1 MLKYGSQ
8 VEIDRPPA
16 DVFRYLVEPA
26 KQALWSDVPMT
37 QLTEGEMRTGSRF
50 EVSFGKGPLKA
61 TLGIELAEVVPGT
74 LMAWKS
80 YSGPIDWQGE
90 YRLEAIDGGGTRLS
104 QAGNL
109 EFHGMWRLLEPMAGR
124 EIESGEIKELEKL
137 KSIAEAARD

>member
-37 QLTEGEMRTGSRF
+37 RLTEGEMRTGSRF

-61 TLGIELAEVVPGT
+61 TLGIELAEVVPGS

-90 YRLEAIDGGGTRLS
+90 YRLEALEGGGCRLS
-104 QAGNL
+104 QAGKL

-137 KSIAEAARD
+137 KSIAESAPE